1 MSLIG
6 TKKTLNFHK
15 YSLKATE
22 IMTNWKLFLP
32 IIFTFAGII
41 SGCIGGKGEGKL
53 FLKIT
58 DYFTTVI
65 LTRDITS
72 IGSEFL
78 IYLIF
83 PAVFLIVIFFLGLSV
98 FGAVIT
104 NVMPLIYGYITGCIS
119 FFLYNEYTLKGLGY
133 CIIMIF
139 PYGTLCLLAIVLCC
153 RESINMS
160 EYIMKSIS
168 KTTKFPNY
176 GFAVYY
182 KSFFRNL
189 IFIVGAS
196 ALKTILEYLFGGLF
210 AF

>member
-1 MSLIG
+1 MALIG

-22 IMTNWKLFLP
+22 IMSNWKLFLP

-41 SGCIGGKGEGKL
+41 SGCFGGKGEGKL
-53 FLKIT
+53 YLKIT

-98 FGAVIT
+98 FGALIT
-104 NVMPLIYGYITGCIS
+104 NVMPLIYGYIIGCIS
-119 FFLYNEYTLKGLGY
+119 FFLYNEYSLKGLGY

>member
-22 IMTNWKLFLP
+22 IMSNWKLFLP

-53 FLKIT
+53 YLKIT

-72 IGSEFL
+72 IGSEFF

-98 FGAVIT
+98 FGALIT
-104 NVMPLIYGYITGCIS
+104 NVMPLIYGYIIGCIS

>member
-1 MSLIG
+1 MALIG

-22 IMTNWKLFLP
+22 IMSNWKLFFP
-32 IIFTFAGII
+32 IIFTFVGII

-98 FGAVIT
+98 FGALIT
-104 NVMPLIYGYITGCIS
+104 NVMPLIYGYIIGCIS

>member
-1 MSLIG
+1 MALIG

-22 IMTNWKLFLP
+22 IMSNWKLFLP

-41 SGCIGGKGEGKL
+41 SACFGGKGEGKL
-53 FLKIT
+53 YLKIT

-98 FGAVIT
+98 FGALIT
-104 NVMPLIYGYITGCIS
+104 NVMPLIYGYIIGCIS

>member
-1 MSLIG
+1 MALIG

-22 IMTNWKLFLP
+22 IMSNWKLFLP
-32 IIFTFAGII
+32 IIFSFAGII

-168 KTTKFPNY
+168 KTTKFLNY

>member
-1 MSLIG
+1 MALIG

-22 IMTNWKLFLP
+22 IMSNWKLFLP
-32 IIFTFAGII
+32 IIFSFAGII

-53 FLKIT
+53 YLKIT

-98 FGAVIT
+98 FGALIT
-104 NVMPLIYGYITGCIS
+104 NVMPLIYGYIIGCIS

-168 KTTKFPNY
+168 KTTKFLNY

>member
-6 TKKTLNFHK
+6 TKRTLNFHK

-22 IMTNWKLFLP
+22 IMSNWKLFLP
-32 IIFTFAGII
+32 IIFSFAGII

-168 KTTKFPNY
+168 KTTKFLNY

>member
-1 MSLIG
+1 MALIG

-22 IMTNWKLFLP
+22 IMSNWKLFLP

-53 FLKIT
+53 FFKIT

-98 FGAVIT
+98 FGALIT
-104 NVMPLIYGYITGCIS
+104 NVMPLIYGYIIGCIS

>member
-1 MSLIG
+1 MALIG

-22 IMTNWKLFLP
+22 IMSNWKLFLP
-32 IIFTFAGII
+32 IIFSFAGII
-41 SGCIGGKGEGKL
+41 SGCFGGKGEGKL
-53 FLKIT
+53 YLTIT

-98 FGAVIT
+98 FGALIT
-104 NVMPLIYGYITGCIS
+104 NVMPLIYGYIIGCIS

>member
-1 MSLIG
+1 MALIG

-22 IMTNWKLFLP
+22 IMSNWKLFLP

-41 SGCIGGKGEGKL
+41 SGCFGGKGEGKL

-104 NVMPLIYGYITGCIS
+104 NVMPLIYGYIIGCIS

>member
-1 MSLIG
+1 MALIG

-22 IMTNWKLFLP
+22 LMSNWKLFLP

-41 SGCIGGKGEGKL
+41 SGCFGGKGEGKL
-53 FLKIT
+53 YLKIT

-104 NVMPLIYGYITGCIS
+104 NVMPLIYGYIIGCIS

>member
-1 MSLIG
+1 MALIG

-22 IMTNWKLFLP
+22 IMSNWKLFLP
-32 IIFTFAGII
+32 IIFSFAGII

-53 FLKIT
+53 YLKIT

-72 IGSEFL
+72 IGSDFL

-98 FGAVIT
+98 FGALIT
-104 NVMPLIYGYITGCIS
+104 NVMPLIYGYIIGCIS

>member
-1 MSLIG
+1 MALIG

-22 IMTNWKLFLP
+22 IMSNWKLFLP

-41 SGCIGGKGEGKL
+41 SGCFGGKGEGKL

-98 FGAVIT
+98 FGALIT
-104 NVMPLIYGYITGCIS
+104 NVMPLIYGYIIGCIS

-168 KTTKFPNY
+168 KTAKFPNY

>member
-6 TKKTLNFHK
+6 TKRTLNFHK

-22 IMTNWKLFLP
+22 IMSNWKLFLP
-32 IIFTFAGII
+32 IIFSFAGII
-41 SGCIGGKGEGKL
+41 SGCFGGKGEGKL

-98 FGAVIT
+98 FGALIT
-104 NVMPLIYGYITGCIS
+104 NVMPLIYGYIIGCIS

>member
-1 MSLIG
+1 MALIG

-22 IMTNWKLFLP
+22 IMSNWKLFLP
-32 IIFTFAGII
+32 IIFSFAGII

-53 FLKIT
+53 YLKIT

-104 NVMPLIYGYITGCIS
+104 NVMPLIYGYIIGCIS

-139 PYGTLCLLAIVLCC
+139 SYGTLCLLAIVLCC

>member
-1 MSLIG
+1 MALIG

-22 IMTNWKLFLP
+22 IMSNWKLFLP
-32 IIFTFAGII
+32 IIFSFAGII

-53 FLKIT
+53 YLKIT

-98 FGAVIT
+98 LGALIT
-104 NVMPLIYGYITGCIS
+104 NVMPLIYGYIIGCIS

>member
-1 MSLIG
+1 MALIG

-22 IMTNWKLFLP
+22 IMSNWKLFLP

-53 FLKIT
+53 YLKIT

-72 IGSEFL
+72 IGSDFL

-98 FGAVIT
+98 FGALIT
-104 NVMPLIYGYITGCIS
+104 NVMPLIYGYIIGCIS

>member
-1 MSLIG
+1 MALIG

-22 IMTNWKLFLP
+22 IMSNWKLFLP
-32 IIFTFAGII
+32 IIFSFAGII

-104 NVMPLIYGYITGCIS
+104 NVMPLIYGYIIGCIS

-182 KSFFRNL
+182 KSFFRNF
-189 IFIVGAS
+189 IFIVVAS

>member
-22 IMTNWKLFLP
+22 IMSNWKLFLP

-41 SGCIGGKGEGKL
+41 SGCFGGKGEGKL

-98 FGAVIT
+98 FGALIT

>member
-1 MSLIG
+1 MALIG

-22 IMTNWKLFLP
+22 IMSNWKLFLP

-53 FLKIT
+53 FFKIT

-98 FGAVIT
+98 FGALIT
-104 NVMPLIYGYITGCIS
+104 NVMPLIYGYIIGSIS

-189 IFIVGAS
+189 IFIVAAS
-196 ALKTILEYLFGGLF
+196 AIKTILEYLFGGLF
-210 AF
+210 TF

>member
-1 MSLIG
+1 MALIG

-22 IMTNWKLFLP
+22 IMSNWKLFLP

-41 SGCIGGKGEGKL
+41 SGCFGGKGEGKL
-53 FLKIT
+53 YLKIT

-98 FGAVIT
+98 FGALIT
-104 NVMPLIYGYITGCIS
+104 NVMPLIYGYIIGCIS

-168 KTTKFPNY
+168 KTAKFPNY

>member
-1 MSLIG
+1 MALIG

-22 IMTNWKLFLP
+22 IMSNWKLFLP

-41 SGCIGGKGEGKL
+41 SGCFGGKGEGKL
-53 FLKIT
+53 YLKIT

-104 NVMPLIYGYITGCIS
+104 NVMPLIYGYIIGCIS

>member
-1 MSLIG
+1 MALIG

-22 IMTNWKLFLP
+22 IMSNWKLFLP

-41 SGCIGGKGEGKL
+41 SGCFGGKGEGKL
-53 FLKIT
+53 YLKIT

-104 NVMPLIYGYITGCIS
+104 NVMPLIYGYIIGCIS

-168 KTTKFPNY
+168 KTTKFSNY

>member
-1 MSLIG
+1 MALIG

-22 IMTNWKLFLP
+22 IMSNWKLFLP

-41 SGCIGGKGEGKL
+41 SGCTGGKGEGKL
-53 FLKIT
+53 FFKIT

-98 FGAVIT
+98 FGALIT
-104 NVMPLIYGYITGCIS
+104 NVMPLIYGYIIGCIS

>member
-1 MSLIG
+1 MALIG

-22 IMTNWKLFLP
+22 IMSNWKLFLP

-53 FLKIT
+53 YLKIT

-98 FGAVIT
+98 FGALIT
-104 NVMPLIYGYITGCIS
+104 NVMPLIYGYIIGCIS

-168 KTTKFPNY
+168 KTAKFPNY

>member
-22 IMTNWKLFLP
+22 IMSNWKLFLP

-41 SGCIGGKGEGKL
+41 SGCFGGKGEGKL
-53 FLKIT
+53 YLKIT

-98 FGAVIT
+98 FGALIT
-104 NVMPLIYGYITGCIS
+104 NVMPLIYGYIIGCIS

>member
-1 MSLIG
+1 MALIG

-22 IMTNWKLFLP
+22 IMSNWKLFLP

-53 FLKIT
+53 YLKIT

-83 PAVFLIVIFFLGLSV
+83 PAVFLIIIFFLGLSV
-98 FGAVIT
+98 FGALIT
-104 NVMPLIYGYITGCIS
+104 NVMPLIYGYIIGCIS

>member
-1 MSLIG
+1 MALIG

-22 IMTNWKLFLP
+22 IMSNWKLFLP
-32 IIFTFAGII
+32 IIFSFAGII

-98 FGAVIT
+98 FGALIT
-104 NVMPLIYGYITGCIS
+104 NVMPLIYGYIIGCIS

-160 EYIMKSIS
+160 EYILKSIS
-168 KTTKFPNY
+168 KTAKFPNY

>member
-1 MSLIG
+1 MALIG

-22 IMTNWKLFLP
+22 IMSNWKLFLP

-53 FLKIT
+53 YLKIT
-58 DYFTTVI
+58 DYFLTVI

-104 NVMPLIYGYITGCIS
+104 NVMPLIYGYIIGCIS

>member
-1 MSLIG
+1 MALIG

-22 IMTNWKLFLP
+22 IMSNWKLFLP

-72 IGSEFL
+72 IGTEFL

-98 FGAVIT
+98 FGALIT
-104 NVMPLIYGYITGCIS
+104 NVMPLIYGYIIGCIS

-139 PYGTLCLLAIVLCC
+139 PYSTLCLLAIVLCC

>member
-22 IMTNWKLFLP
+22 IMSNWKLFLP
-32 IIFTFAGII
+32 IIFSFAGII

-104 NVMPLIYGYITGCIS
+104 NVMPLIYGYIIGCIS

-168 KTTKFPNY
+168 KTTKFLNY

>member
-22 IMTNWKLFLP
+22 IMSNWKLFLP
-32 IIFTFAGII
+32 IFFSFAGII
-41 SGCIGGKGEGKL
+41 SGCISGKGEGKL

-104 NVMPLIYGYITGCIS
+104 NVMPLIYGYIIGCIS

>member
-1 MSLIG
+1 MALIG

-15 YSLKATE
+15 YSVKATE
-22 IMTNWKLFLP
+22 IMSNWKLFLP

-53 FLKIT
+53 YLKIT

-98 FGAVIT
+98 FGALIT
-104 NVMPLIYGYITGCIS
+104 NVMPLIYGYIIGCIS

>member
-1 MSLIG
+1 MALIG

-22 IMTNWKLFLP
+22 IMSNWKLFLP

-41 SGCIGGKGEGKL
+41 SGCFGGKGDGKL

-72 IGSEFL
+72 IGTEFL

-98 FGAVIT
+98 FGALIT
-104 NVMPLIYGYITGCIS
+104 NVMPLIYGYIIGCIS

-139 PYGTLCLLAIVLCC
+139 PYGTLCLLTIVLCC

>member
-1 MSLIG
+1 MALIG

-22 IMTNWKLFLP
+22 IMSNWKLFLP

-41 SGCIGGKGEGKL
+41 SGCFGGKGEGKL
-53 FLKIT
+53 YLKIT
-58 DYFTTVI
+58 DYFTTII

-98 FGAVIT
+98 FGALIT
-104 NVMPLIYGYITGCIS
+104 NVMPLIYGYIIGCIS

>member
-1 MSLIG
+1 MALIG

-22 IMTNWKLFLP
+22 LMSNWKLFLP

-53 FLKIT
+53 YLKIT

-98 FGAVIT
+98 FGALIT
-104 NVMPLIYGYITGCIS
+104 NVMPLIYGYIIGCIS

>member
-6 TKKTLNFHK
+6 TKRTLNFHK

-22 IMTNWKLFLP
+22 IMSNWKLFLP
-32 IIFTFAGII
+32 IIFSFAGII

-98 FGAVIT
+98 FGALIT
-104 NVMPLIYGYITGCIS
+104 NVMPLIYGYIIGCIS

>member
-1 MSLIG
+1 MALIG

-22 IMTNWKLFLP
+22 IMSNWKLLLP
-32 IIFTFAGII
+32 IIFSFVGII

-98 FGAVIT
+98 FGALIT
-104 NVMPLIYGYITGCIS
+104 NVMPLIYGYIIGCIS